1 MSISPQEL
9 TEQLNGS
16 WSSYVLPELR
26 DFVSI
31 SLGLYEREYDE
42 ESELTDYSFIVFP
55 MAKAYEGFLKQYF
68 LDLGLISESTYF
80 SRRFRIGRALN
91 PDVQENQRDKW
102 WLYDDVARQCG
113 AGTAQTM
120 WTTWLESR
128 NRIFHFF
135 PKKHQRVTLA
145 QAGQHLATIAESMRQ
160 AITCQAGELGVS
172 A

>member
-1 MSISPQEL
+1 MISPQEL
-9 TEQLNGS
+9 VEELNGS

-26 DFVSI
+26 DFVTV
-31 SLGLYEREYDE
+31 SLTLYERECRDTQK
-42 ESELTDYSFIVFP
+42 LTDYSFIVFP

-102 WLYDDVARQCG
+102 WLYDDVVHQCG
-113 AGTAQTM
+113 VATAQSM
-120 WTTWLESR
+120 WSTWLESR
-128 NRIFHFF
+128 NRVFHYF
-135 PKKHQRVTLA
+135 PKKHQSVSLA
-145 QAGQHLATIAESMRQ
+145 QAGQHLATIASSMRS
-160 AITCQAGELGVS
+160 AVTCQAGQLGVS